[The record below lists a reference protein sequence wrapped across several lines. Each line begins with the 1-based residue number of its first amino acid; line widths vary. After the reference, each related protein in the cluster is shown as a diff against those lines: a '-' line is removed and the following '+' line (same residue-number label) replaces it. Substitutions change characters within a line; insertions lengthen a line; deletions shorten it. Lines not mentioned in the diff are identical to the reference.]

1 MTKENKQNLADTDKG
16 TYSLYPCRLN
26 SVYFP
31 LSLQFITVFYLEEF
45 FFCCV
50 HQMDLRYAFDLQTF
64 LYVYMTLLTELLIS
78 SIIIITIPVLYS
90 ISIAANII
98 IIATDSLLIFHR
110 ISGLNYSEAHLLK
123 SYFSMGNLLLD
134 QAESELGVTKWGN

>member
-16 TYSLYPCRLN
+16 TYSLYQCRLN

-31 LSLQFITVFYLEEF
+31 LSLQFITAFYLEEF

-110 ISGLNYSEAHLLK
+110 ISSLNYSEAHLLK